1 MQKSL
6 TENTQLAKLYSSMQ
20 NESMAAKDKLLT
32 VYENALLTAN
42 GLKDKKEVS
51 FEIWYKVSRYLKD
64 L

>member
-6 TENTQLAKLYSSMQ
+6 TENTQFAKLYSSMQ
-20 NESMAAKDKLLT
+20 NEFMAAKDKLLT

-42 GLKDKKEVS
+42 GLKDKKEVG